1 MGTMSS
7 IAIELEGVGRIL
19 LNQNLAVPI
28 YQRSYP
34 WEDENVRDLLTDV
47 ETAMSE
53 GAHEYFIGSI
63 VTTKNETS
71 RAEVADGQQ
80 RLATITIILAA
91 IRDFF
96 YESGD
101 KERANAITGELL
113 HKKEL
118 RTLALIP
125 KLQLNDADNEYFVNR
140 VLLLPDNPKRAS
152 TATKPSHLRIDAAA
166 TLSREH
172 VRRVGTSRDATQRL
186 TEIVEYLTDNVKVIW
201 VRVPDDTNAFMV
213 FETLN
218 DRGLE
223 LAITDLLKNHLF
235 GLAGTRLGEVQT
247 SWVGMVS
254 ALEAIE
260 EENAVLTYVRHYW
273 SSRQGLVREKDLYAD
288 IKKKVNNAAR
298 AVSFTA
304 DLERNA
310 HIYVAMVNP
319 ADSFWTKYGD
329 TCRQHMETINTL
341 RMVQVRPLILS
352 VLDSFGHAELKA
364 ALRNIVSWSVR
375 FLIHGGLGSGAIE
388 THNCAAAKE
397 VRDKKLSTATQLF
410 NRLKGVLPNDAQF
423 RTSFAI
429 TTVSKGYL
437 SRYYLRALEQQER
450 GDPDPELVPNPNA
463 EVVNL
468 EHILPQNASPS
479 WSHIPPD
486 EQVLLLKRL
495 GNMALMKTKINIKA
509 GNDSFAFKK
518 GFYSKSDFR
527 LTNRICNELA
537 WDRASIESRQS
548 HLAGLAVKTWPLK

>member
-7 IAIELEGVGRIL
+7 IAIELEGIGRIL
-19 LNQNLAVPI
+19 LNRNLAVPI
-28 YQRSYP
+28 YQRSYA
-34 WEDENVRDLLTDV
+34 WEDEHVRDLLTDV

-63 VTTKNETS
+63 VTTKNQAA

-80 RLATITIILAA
+80 RLATVTIILSA

-113 HKKEL
+113 HKKDL

-125 KLQLNDADNEYFVNR
+125 KLQLNDADNEYFVSR
-140 VLLLPDNPKRAS
+140 VLLLPDDPKRAS
-152 TATKPSHLRIDAAA
+152 IATKPSHLRIDAAA
-166 TLSREH
+166 VLAREH
-172 VRRVGTSRDATQRL
+172 IRRVGNSRGATDRL

-201 VRVPDDTNAFMV
+201 VAVPDDTNAFMV

-235 GLAGTRLGEVQT
+235 GLAGSRLGEVQT
-247 SWVGMVS
+247 SWIGMVS

-260 EENAVLTYVRHYW
+260 EENAVLNYVRHYW
-273 SSRQGLVREKDLYAD
+273 SSRQGLVREKDLYTD
-288 IKKKVNNAAR
+288 IKKKINNATR
-298 AVSFTA
+298 SVSFTA

-310 HIYVAMVNP
+310 HLYAAMINT
-319 ADSFWTKYGD
+319 ADALWTKYGD
-329 TCRQHMETINTL
+329 TCRQHMETINAL

-352 VLDSFGHAELKA
+352 VLDSFTDAELKA

-388 THNCAAAKE
+388 AHNCAAAKE
-397 VRDKKLSTATQLF
+397 VRDKKISRAAQLF

-423 RTSFAI
+423 RASFA
-429 TTVSKGYL
+429 TATVSKAYL
-437 SRYYLRALEQQER
+437 ARYYLRALEQQER
-450 GDPDPELVPNPNA
+450 GDSDPELVPNPNA

-468 EHILPQNASPS
+468 EHILPQNASGA
-479 WSHIPPD
+479 WSYIAPD
-486 EQVLLLKRL
+486 EQVLLIKRL
-495 GNMALMKTKINIKA
+495 GNMVLMKTKINIRA

-518 GFYSKSDFR
+518 GFYSKSEFR
-527 LTNRICNELA
+527 LTKAICGEPTWN
-537 WDRASIESRQS
+537 RASIEKRQS
-548 HLAGLAVKTWPLK
+548 DLAALAIKTWPLK